1 MLCLHALA
9 IIFLGQPAV
18 VPRVAGGDGHG
29 HSGDGHIRGHRA
41 GFRRHAALRHR
52 RRRRPDD
59 GLGLVHPDGVRLRLH
74 LRGLLLQR
82 LPSAFAPEQEC
93 GRQGGQRGGCSK
105 RNWILEK
112 VTQVNETRSHSDS
125 KPYLSL
131 DSLKCLLTNGP
142 YVVIV
147 LTVGGAVGFF
157 NSMLTLLQQFM
168 CSRGYS
174 NEFSGLC
181 GSLFTGRRNSR
192 LHI

>member
-1 MLCLHALA
+1 M
-9 IIFLGQPAV
+9 
-18 VPRVAGGDGHG
+18 
-29 HSGDGHIRGHRA
+29 SM
-41 GFRRHAALRHR
+41 
-52 RRRRPDD
+52 
-59 GLGLVHPDGVRLRLH
+59 
-74 LRGLLLQR
+74 
-82 LPSAFAPEQEC
+82 
-93 GRQGGQRGGCSK
+93 K
-105 RNWILEK
+105 
-112 VTQVNETRSHSDS
+112 RSHIDT

-147 LTVGGAVGFF
+147 LTIGGAVGFF

-181 GSLFTGRRNSR
+181 GSLFTGRSNSR